1 MNFLLFLSLGTIV
14 TADLTADISSA
25 TDTAGSLSSAI
36 SSWSSD
42 DGVLGALPIQSLF
55 QPMLNAVGAIS
66 SDAGGANPNDIG
78 SFATLESSTIALL
91 QALVEKADDFDSAGV
106 TNIVDGAVSSI
117 ASAASGALTNVAS
130 AMSSQDLS
138 GEEASSMG
146 SIMSVFS
153 AGFYTIGSVFD
164 QNLPQFPTFQ
174 YNGQNNSSNQAQAT
188 TFASTS
194 ASSSDGVL
202 DLNASSK
209 KTSSSTSSSGQSNGG
224 SKLTIAGG
232 ATFILAVYL
241 M

>member
-1 MNFLLFLSLGTIV
+1 MNFLLFLSLGAVV

-25 TDTAGSLSSAI
+25 TETAGSLSSAI

-42 DGVLGALPIQSLF
+42 DGLLGALPIQSLF

-91 QALVEKADDFDSAGV
+91 QALVDKADDFDSAGAS
-106 TNIVDGAVSSI
+106 NIVDGAVSSI

-188 TFASTS
+188 FASTP

-202 DLNASSK
+202 DLDASSK
-209 KTSSSTSSSGQSNGG
+209 KTSSSTSSSGQSNGV

-232 ATFILAVYL
+232 ATFILALYL